1 MADKENPGLLHIQ
14 NVILSPNDELT
25 RLLRILWSRQRKL
38 TNVELI
44 EAHESLDKLA
54 AAVSCSNNLGK
65 EYKFHP
71 CATSLRIADVRN
83 GTVPLIAL
91 QMLQCR
97 PKIEILSLEF
107 WSVGLNVD
115 HRNDP
120 SDRLLKTLMAPPSYL
135 RPPHRLAIKELH
147 LHAVDLRRDC
157 HLLLTALDTTVLK
170 VLKVV
175 CSRKPND
182 LFTQMSRLPTHA
194 RPQLRCLEILH
205 LQQPMGQTWVS
216 NDDHTDR
223 VTKSINDLL
232 LSTKNTLSSLW
243 IVMRGIQGHEK
254 LLGPLVSGIENHGQ
268 SLVRLT
274 VDIRTHL
281 PPFVDEQCVGWFP
294 RAGWERVCASMTKL
308 ELLCVPFP
316 PVVAN
321 EYCTSRREH
330 RDYLI
335 TSLRSQL
342 IKKPRRDLELV
353 GFGLFERNHFM
364 AELHYGLRPVFFVKS
379 HTVTMGRAERGMR
392 PGQGEIWGSD
402 FGYMLRNGV
411 KEIDELAKIPRRTN
425 EFEVH
430 P

>member
-1 MADKENPGLLHIQ
+1 M
-14 NVILSPNDELT
+14 
-25 RLLRILWSRQRKL
+25 
-38 TNVELI
+38 
-44 EAHESLDKLA
+44 
-54 AAVSCSNNLGK
+54 
-65 EYKFHP
+65 
-71 CATSLRIADVRN
+71 
-83 GTVPLIAL
+83 
-91 QMLQCR
+91 
-97 PKIEILSLEF
+97 
-107 WSVGLNVD
+107 D

-330 RDYLI
+330 RDYLVNSFPVCSPI
-335 TSLRSQL
+335 RKLIQTFPGNGSPDLNAENPHLKHLAVPSSHNSFPSQ
-342 IKKPRRDLELV
+342 R
-353 GFGLFERNHFM
+353 
-364 AELHYGLRPVFFVKS
+364 
-379 HTVTMGRAERGMR
+379 
-392 PGQGEIWGSD
+392 
-402 FGYMLRNGV
+402 
-411 KEIDELAKIPRRTN
+411 
-425 EFEVH
+425 
-430 P
+430 